1 MVKAGKRKLLI
12 GQRVKRLRTMLGL
25 TQADFAKRLDI
36 SATYVNLIERNQ
48 RPVSAAVL
56 LRLAEEFDI
65 NVSDLAK
72 DTDATLVNELYTAL
86 RDPVFGGVQ
95 VSKNETE
102 DLVGASPEV
111 IKAFLR
117 LHERY
122 RELTLNTYS
131 DANPLAD
138 REKVEL
144 LEESARPVE
153 TIRQYIHDQNN
164 YFPKLDEAASAF
176 HAKLTKNRKPID
188 IAIQE
193 RLEQKHELKIRILPT
208 SAMPSSFRYFDR
220 HRSGIDISELLHPT
234 GRQFQL
240 AFQLIFI
247 EYRDLIDGLAAESG
261 IQDET
266 AIGLLRV
273 SLANYAAAALLMPY
287 DRFLKACEDTRYDV
301 DLLSH
306 RFGTSFE
313 QTAHRLTTLQKP
325 DARGIPFFFL
335 RIDAAGNVS
344 KRFSAGRFHFSKF
357 GGACPIWNIHRT
369 FEQPGETLTQL
380 IQMPDDTT
388 YVSISKAIT
397 RSRGY
402 HGRPPARV
410 AIGLGCDRAYADNLV
425 YFDRMNLSDQEPTLI
440 GVNCYLCDRQ
450 NCASRAHAPLNRKL
464 KFDAHARGISLYEF
478 EPPQTKSS

>member
-164 YFPKLDEAASAF
+164 YFPQLDEAASAF
-176 HAKLTKNRKPID
+176 YVELTKNRKPID

-388 YVSISKAIT
+388 YVSVSKAIT

-410 AIGLGCDRAYADNLV
+410 AIGLGCDRAYADNLI

-478 EPPQTKSS
+478 EPPKVEHQ